1 MNTHL
6 GKCWHNFT
14 ILELESDVA
23 QKKKKQELES
33 CLFGNLEYY
42 WGQNCNHLQIKF
54 DFFFV

>member
-23 QKKKKQELES
+23 QKKKKTRIREL
-33 CLFGNLEYY
+33 LVWKFGILLGAE
-42 WGQNCNHLQIKF
+42 LQSF
-54 DFFFV
+54 TN